1 MTTSIPVTTLSNLRQ
16 NLVPPSLLDLL
27 YIQQGSEHDRDAAIS
42 IGQLLGTQVIQ
53 SFLNDRDNWR
63 TFTIDENNRI
73 TLGDYQRNVIIVPSA
88 KDQRVTLDHFP
99 SNGIIIY
106 APDWDSA
113 SESTAVTVGDNYG
126 ARPII
131 KGGVGIFYKIG
142 SSQTIVARSLISSGD
157 YSLAVLKELI
167 TDKLKIKSD
176 LTLPALSILSEYIA
190 TGAVT
195 TDKIATGAV
204 TTGKISTHAVE
215 TDKIADGAITR
226 EKIFYGE
233 VTTDKLANYAVETDK
248 IATGAVTSYKIST
261 HAVETDKIA
270 DEAVTSEK
278 LAKQLSFVKT
288 PKFPKKLYQTI
299 VVTQNSDFDIVPNY
313 DGTRF
318 STDGTHTII
327 QRMHF
332 TDADNRFQI
341 GDTYRIY
348 NDTPNVITVKDW
360 STDDTVTKIPA
371 WAFKDFYYYGVFGW
385 ELA

>member
-1 MTTSIPVTTLSNLRQ
+1 MDKKVFQSGTAITPEFINELQ
-16 NLVPPSLLDLL
+16 NLSFSKAANEVGHLPNPDDQFHF
-27 YIQQGSEHDRDAAIS
+27 QQ
-42 IGQLLGTQVIQ
+42 
-53 SFLNDRDNWR
+53 WR

-73 TLGDYQRNVIIVPSA
+73 NLGDYQRNVIIVPSA
-88 KDQRVTLDHFP
+88 KDQSVTLDHFP

-106 APDWDSA
+106 APDWDAA
-113 SESTAVTVGDNYG
+113 SESTFVTIDDSKWSTS
-126 ARPII
+126 II
-131 KGGVGIFYKIG
+131 KGGVGILYSFGTEIP
-142 SSQTIVARSLISSGD
+142 IIARSLISSMR
-157 YSLAVLKELI
+157 YSLAELKQLSV
-167 TDKLKIKSD
+167 DKLIVESE
-176 LTLPALSILSEYIA
+176 LTLPALSVLSEYIA

-248 IATGAVTSYKIST
+248 IATGAVTTDKLANY
-261 HAVETDKIA
+261 AVETDKIKDKA
-270 DEAVTSEK
+270 ITSEK
-278 LAKQLSFVKT
+278 LADQLAFVRT
-288 PKFPKKLYQTI
+288 PKFPKKLYKTV
-299 VVTQNSDFDIVPNY
+299 VVTESAEFDIDPNY

-348 NDTPNVITVKDW
+348 NDTPNEITVKNW

-371 WAFKDFYYYGVFGW
+371 WTFKDFYYYGVFGW